1 MWVLWKNSQYFKP
14 LSQLSSTISPE
25 GGVVHRLTAN
35 DCYCLRCIW
44 ERKEA
49 TVRQPGEEAGQIK
62 NEKCNVLLDHKLL
75 RAQ

>member
-14 LSQLSSTISPE
+14 LSHLSSTISPE

-35 DCYCLRCIW
+35 DYFCLRCLW
-44 ERKEA
+44 ERKVA
-49 TVRQPGEEAGQIK
+49 TVRQPGEEAGRIK
-62 NEKCNVLLDHKLL
+62 NEEYNILLDHKLL